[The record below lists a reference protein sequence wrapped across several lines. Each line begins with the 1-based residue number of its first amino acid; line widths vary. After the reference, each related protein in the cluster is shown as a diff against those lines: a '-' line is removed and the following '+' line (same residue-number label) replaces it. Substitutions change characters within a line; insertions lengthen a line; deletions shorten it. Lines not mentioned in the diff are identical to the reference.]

1 MPEITP
7 SLWFDS
13 EALDAAEFYVSLF
26 PNSAVTKVTH
36 YGGVIPDEAGPRK
49 PGDVLTV
56 DFVLDGHKFTAIN
69 GGPYFTF
76 DEAISLLV
84 ACADQDEIDYFW
96 EKLSDGG
103 EEGQC
108 GWLVD
113 RYGLHWQVNPADLA
127 ELLDDSDRERSDRV
141 MRAMLDMRKPDVAA
155 LRAAANPPN
164 PRGRIQTPIP

>member
-7 SLWFDS
+7 NLWFDS
-13 EALDAAEFYVSLF
+13 EALDAANFYVSLF
-26 PNSAVTKVTH
+26 PNSAITKVTH
-36 YGGVIPDEAGPRK
+36 YGEAIPDEAGPRK

-69 GGPYFTF
+69 GGPHFTF

-155 LRAAANPPN
+155 LRAAANPPDQ
-164 PRGRIQTPIP
+164 PGPTQTPIP